1 MTVQPFNPADPCA
14 RGLHRMPRLSTR
26 SRARTLRH
34 RVIVL
39 APDPVDAVRHAG
51 GWLFD
56 RAMAGWDALVLTAD
70 HADPRPLSIL
80 GARPIDFECALS
92 SPVQES
98 WPPQA
103 IAVGADL
110 YGSDA
115 RVRRIVLRALD
126 EGRVDVR
133 LWGEDAAA
141 DLGDE
146 AGPVLHRL
154 SFAARAFKAQAL
166 AAAAVPSGTS
176 EAAEVFRSGAVLR
189 SSGSA

>member
-1 MTVQPFNPADPCA
+1 MTVKPFDPADPCA
-14 RGLHRMPRLSTR
+14 RGLHRMPRLSAR
-26 SRARTLRH
+26 SRARPLRH
-34 RVIVL
+34 RVIVV
-39 APDPVDAVRHAG
+39 APDTADAVRHAG

-56 RAMAGWDALVLTAD
+56 RAMAGWDVLVLTAD
-70 HADPRPLSIL
+70 HRDPRPLSIL

-92 SPVQES
+92 SPVQAS

-110 YGSDA
+110 YGADA

-126 EGRVDVR
+126 EGTVDVR
-133 LWGEDAAA
+133 LWGDHAPA
-141 DLGDE
+141 DLDGE
-146 AGPVLHRL
+146 AGPVLHEL
-154 SFAARAFKAQAL
+154 SSAARAFKAQAL
-166 AAAAVPSGTS
+166 AAAAVPSGMS